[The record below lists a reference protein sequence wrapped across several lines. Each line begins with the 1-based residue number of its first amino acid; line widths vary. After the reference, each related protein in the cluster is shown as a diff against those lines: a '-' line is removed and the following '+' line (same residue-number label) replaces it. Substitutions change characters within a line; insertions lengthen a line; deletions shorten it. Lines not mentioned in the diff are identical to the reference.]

1 MERTPPRPNH
11 QRVMRW
17 GTVRTTVATMIR
29 APSDRVM
36 ALYLDWERCPLL
48 FPATI
53 AGVHLERCDAT
64 SMTVI
69 VDHRREGQ
77 VRNDVSI
84 VAAGVVEL
92 REEKPRYSATFL
104 NRFDDVGE
112 GTRYAIEAEVR
123 LRWPWALLALLAP
136 LLRPLVNR
144 ALRRFTLEPVRRAAE
159 QRGDTMRSGSV

>member
-1 MERTPPRPNH
+1 
-11 QRVMRW
+11 MRW
-17 GTVRTTVATMIR
+17 ETVRTTVATMIR

-36 ALYLDWERCPLL
+36 ALYLDWERWPLL

-53 AGVHLERCDAT
+53 AGVRLERRDAT

-84 VAAGVVEL
+84 LSAGVVEL
-92 REEKPRYSATFL
+92 REEKPRYSATFV

-112 GTRYAIEAEVR
+112 GTRYSIDAEVR
-123 LRWPWALLALLAP
+123 MRWPWALLAP
-136 LLRPLVNR
+136 LLRPVVDR
-144 ALRRFTLEPVRRAAE
+144 ALQRFTLDPVRRAAE
-159 QRGDTMRSGSV
+159 RRGDTMRRGGV